1 MYFFG
6 LLWWLSGKEFACNT
20 EDVGSIPGSRRSP
33 GEENGNPFQYFCLGN
48 LMDRG
53 AWWAI
58 AHKLAVAHGTELDM
72 TERLNK
78 KQALQCPYKFICQ
91 LWLNKAE
98 KKSLN
103 IIL

>member
-1 MYFFG
+1 
-6 LLWWLSGKEFACNT
+6 
-20 EDVGSIPGSRRSP
+20 
-33 GEENGNPFQYFCLGN
+33 
-48 LMDRG
+48 MDRG

-98 KKSLN
+98 KKV
-103 IIL
+103 

>member
-6 LLWWLSGKEFACNT
+6 LLWGLSGKEFACNT